1 MRISEERQREGMQ
14 FAGKKLRHEMKYYIH
29 YHEYLGLRER
39 VGAVLTMDKNSIG
52 RDGYHIRSLYFDNMH
67 EAALNDK
74 NDGIFQRKKYR
85 IRIYNKSDRVIKL
98 ERKSKYHEYIA
109 KESASMTR
117 EEYDRIIA
125 GDWEFLRNS
134 ESPLARDFYFDNKHG
149 LLKPA
154 VVVDYQREAYIFPV
168 SDVRITF
175 DKSLKGSIQS
185 LDIFDPNLPMVESIE
200 GPKTILEVKYNQ
212 FLPDFVYGLIQM
224 SAANRSTISKYVICR
239 ERRKSYA
246 D

>member
-1 MRISEERQREGMQ
+1 MQ
-14 FAGKKLRHEMKYYIH
+14 FAGKKLRHEMKYYLH

-39 VGAVLTMDKNSIG
+39 ISRTLTMDKNSIG
-52 RDGYHIRSLYFDNMH
+52 NEGYHIRSLYLDNIH
-67 EAALNDK
+67 ETALNDK

-85 IRIYNKSDRVIKL
+85 IRIYNKSDKVIKL
-98 ERKSKYHEYIA
+98 ERKSKYHDYIA
-109 KESASMTR
+109 KESAGMTR
-117 EEYDRIIA
+117 GQFDRIMA
-125 GDWEFLRNS
+125 GDLEFLKQS
-134 ESPLARDFYFDNKHG
+134 ESMLAREFYFDYKHG
-149 LLKPA
+149 QLKPA
-154 VVVDYQREAYIFPV
+154 VVVDYVREAYIYPV

-175 DKSLKGSIQS
+175 DKKLKASIQS
-185 LDIFDPNLPMVESIE
+185 LDIFDVNLPMVESIE

-212 FLPDFVYGLIQM
+212 FLPDFVHGLVQM